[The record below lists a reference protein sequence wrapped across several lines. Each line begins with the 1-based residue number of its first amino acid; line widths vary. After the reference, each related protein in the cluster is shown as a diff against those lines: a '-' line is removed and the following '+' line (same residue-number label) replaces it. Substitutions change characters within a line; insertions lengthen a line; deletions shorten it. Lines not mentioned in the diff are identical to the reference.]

1 MKSKAQKPGRIKSAV
16 LNWLGFGLG
25 DSENWAD
32 WYGTTTTSGEVV
44 SAEKA
49 LGLSAVWA
57 CTRLVSQ
64 TISTLPLGLYER
76 KADGSR
82 AAADSLAIA
91 KLIHTKPNADMTSVV
106 FWEAFVANV
115 LLQGNGFAEK
125 RRIGARVVALELM
138 PSDRV
143 TWRRLQSGA
152 YEFVYT
158 ASDGKR
164 RVLQE
169 DDVFHVPG
177 FTRDGRFGMSVI
189 KYGAEVFGAGLA
201 ANNVANS
208 TFKNGLM
215 QAVYFS
221 MDKTLKPDQRK
232 EFRENLKEV
241 SGSLNAGKSPLL
253 EGGMTAN
260 TLGINPSDAQL
271 LESRSYSVEE
281 ICRWFGVP
289 PVMVGASDKSS
300 SWASSSEQLNLWFL
314 KYGLTPLLKRIE
326 QSIFD
331 RLLSPAEQRRYYAE
345 FTVEGLLRGD
355 TTARK
360 DFYASALQNGYINR
374 STVARL
380 ENFPDVPGGHIYTV
394 QSNLVPL
401 DQLGSGDQSQVVRA
415 ALRHWLGDEENE
427 SS

>member
-1 MKSKAQKPGRIKSAV
+1 MKSKAQRPGRIKSAV

-25 DSENWAD
+25 DGENWAD
-32 WYGTTTTSGEVV
+32 WYGVTSSSGEVV
-44 SAEKA
+44 SADKV

-64 TISTLPLGLYER
+64 TIATLPLGMYER

-82 AAADSLAIA
+82 VEADSLSVAR
-91 KLIHTKPNADMTSVV
+91 LIHTKPNADMTAVV
-106 FWEAFVANV
+106 FWEAFVANI

-125 RRIGARVVALELM
+125 RRSGDRVVALELM
-138 PSDRV
+138 PTDKVS
-143 TWRRLQSGA
+143 WRRLQSGA
-152 YEFVYT
+152 YEYT
-158 ASDGKR
+158 YTTSTGKR

-201 ANNVANS
+201 ANSVANS

-215 QAVYFS
+215 QAVFFK
-221 MDKTLKPDQRK
+221 MEKTLKPDQRK

-241 SGSLNAGKSPLL
+241 SGALNAGKSPLL
-253 EGGMTAN
+253 EGGMTAE
-260 TLGINPSDAQL
+260 TLGINPRDAQL
-271 LESRSYSVEE
+271 LESRAYSVEE

-300 SWASSSEQLNLWFL
+300 SWASSSEQINLWFL

-326 QSIFD
+326 QSIYD
-331 RLLSPAEQRRYYAE
+331 RLLTPIEQRRYYAE

-360 DFYASALQNGYINR
+360 EFYASALQNGYLNR
-374 STVARL
+374 TTVARL
-380 ENFPDVPGGHIYTV
+380 ENFPDVPGGDVYTV
-394 QSNLVPL
+394 QSNLIPL
-401 DQLGSGDQSQVVRA
+401 DKLGSGDQSQVVKA
-415 ALRHWLGDEENE
+415 ALRHWLGEEE
-427 SS
+427 